1 MATHQKRIAV
11 VEELLAR
18 GADVNVSAKDGSH
31 PLHLAV
37 NNNSLELINLL
48 VKYGD
53 INARTTDENKVTAL
67 WLASQDGKLEIVK
80 MLADLGADLNIIR
93 ATDGTSPMYVAMQKK
108 QIAVVKELLARGAD
122 VNIPSEEG
130 WYLWHGLSYQ
140 GFLDI
145 MQLLF
150 LKNPDINLKTADA
163 GQYTA
168 LWLASQQGHIET
180 VKWLAELGA
189 DVNIARQ
196 RDGTTALQT
205 AIVNNHLPVIKVL
218 VEECKAD
225 INKTNLDGASP
236 LYYSLGYWHQAYKLA
251 ITKFLLEHNANIHA
265 KTIFGDQPIH
275 RASNLAD
282 VKAIKLLLDHGVSIN
297 EVNNDGNTPL
307 HFLVNAEN
315 TAEVDKRLTAV
326 KYLLERSASATIK
339 NKEGKSA
346 IDLAKDNFPEALAC
360 LEHPENLPQ
369 LSEFEA
375 TIIGLTDFSI

>member
-1 MATHQKRIAV
+1 
-11 VEELLAR
+11 
-18 GADVNVSAKDGSH
+18 
-31 PLHLAV
+31 
-37 NNNSLELINLL
+37 
-48 VKYGD
+48 
-53 INARTTDENKVTAL
+53 
-67 WLASQDGKLEIVK
+67 
-80 MLADLGADLNIIR
+80 
-93 ATDGTSPMYVAMQKK
+93 
-108 QIAVVKELLARGAD
+108 
-122 VNIPSEEG
+122 
-130 WYLWHGLSYQ
+130 
-140 GFLDI
+140 

-150 LKNPDINLKTADA
+150 LKNPDINLKTADV

-168 LWLASQQGHIET
+168 LLLASQQGHIET

-282 VKAIKLLLDHGVSIN
+282 VKAIKLLLDHGASIN

-315 TAEVDKRLTAV
+315 TIEADKRLTAV

-346 IDLAKDNFPEALAC
+346 IDLAKDNFPEALAW
-360 LEHPENLPQ
+360 LEYPENLPQ
-369 LSEFEA
+369 LSEFET
-375 TIIGLTDFSI
+375 TIIGLTDFTI